1 MKNLIFLLS
10 IVLSFN
16 SCSQNDENSK
26 NENSIYGTWK
36 LVAVY
41 SNVGNGENNWNS
53 VENGYTYI
61 INADNSFESTKY
73 NECSSGKIEV
83 NAMTSTLS
91 FIFDCNNFYPC
102 EENSDICKEYFSIS
116 EGNLI
121 LSSTYQNCDEGCP
134 QFKFE
139 KIK

>member
-1 MKNLIFLLS
+1 MKNLILLC
-10 IVLSFN
+10 IALSLN
-16 SCSQNDENSK
+16 SCSQNDENQK

-41 SNVGNGENNWNS
+41 SNVGNGENEWNS
-53 VENGYTYI
+53 VDNGYTYI
-61 INADNSFESTKY
+61 IDTDNSFESTKY

-83 NAMTSTLS
+83 NAITNTLS

-102 EENSDICKEYFSIS
+102 EENSGICKEYFSIAK
-116 EGNLI
+116 GNLI
-121 LSSTYQNCDEGCP
+121 LSSAYQNCDEGCP